1 MLQSMNLCPHRQ
13 DQWIQNGLPNNF
25 YAVKHL
31 LNKTLTVKQII
42 ALILLPIVVLGTSWA
57 FMTNGE
63 PVLEKN
69 KKAVVKDSTGKIT
82 EVVQL
87 DTSAMG
93 MLLNYVDS
101 LNNAPELFGG
111 KWSYCLVPVDTG
123 KPIVSINSDQGM
135 VPASVMKVVTTG
147 TALSILGPGFRF
159 STLLQY
165 DGTIDAATRTL
176 NGNIYIHGGGDP
188 ALGAPT
194 YGSSVDA
201 VVNGWAQ
208 AIKRL
213 GIDSIAGSIIGDGE
227 SYDRDPVP
235 GGWTWTDMQSDYG
248 NGPAG
253 LNIRENLYD
262 LLITVSGNGTVLRT
276 SPQIPG
282 LKLYN
287 QVIHNPAIGKSYAY
301 VMGAPFQFERTA
313 LGEVSSSLEE
323 RSAIP
328 DPALF
333 CAQSLKS
340 QLKEYGVPI
349 RDSATTLRLMK
360 LNRLKSDAKEGKK
373 VITSN
378 SSPSLSELVYHTNQ
392 VSQNFYAESI
402 LRGISWKKNGYGS
415 TTASVS
421 IIYNFWKAHGLDLR
435 GVCMVDGCGLSR
447 LNSITTHQLTEM
459 LRVFAKDSA
468 VFPSFYRSLPIA
480 GESGTIRKLA
490 DGTEAQGNL
499 RAKSGTMSRVKSY
512 AGYVK
517 TKSGQL
523 LCFAMIGNNT
533 LWSEVQLRDKFE
545 KLFILMAK
553 LP

>member
-1 MLQSMNLCPHRQ
+1 
-13 DQWIQNGLPNNF
+13 
-25 YAVKHL
+25 
-31 LNKTLTVKQII
+31 
-42 ALILLPIVVLGTSWA
+42 
-57 FMTNGE
+57 MTNGA
-63 PVLEKN
+63 PVLDKN
-69 KKAVVKDSTGKIT
+69 KKLVVTDSAGNETLVI
-82 EVVQL
+82 EI

-101 LNNAPELFGG
+101 LNTAPELFGG
-111 KWSYCLVPVDTG
+111 KWSYCLVEVDSG
-123 KPIVSINSDQGM
+123 KPIININSNDGM
-135 VPASVMKVVTTG
+135 VPASVMKIVSTG
-147 TALSILGPGFRF
+147 TALKLLGPGFRF
-159 STLLQY
+159 TTLLQY
-165 DGTIDAATRTL
+165 DGTIDAATKTL

-213 GIDSIAGSIIGDGE
+213 GIDSIAGSVIGDAE
-227 SYDRDPVP
+227 SYERDPVP

-248 NGPAG
+248 NGPSG

-262 LLITVSGNGTVLRT
+262 LLITASGNGTSIRT

-287 QVIHNPAIGKSYAY
+287 QVIHNAGIGKSYAY

-313 LGEVSSSLEE
+313 LGEVSSSLQE

-340 QLKEYGVPI
+340 QLKEYGIPI

-360 LNRLKSDAKEGKK
+360 LNRLKSDATGGRK

-402 LRGISWKKNGYGS
+402 LRAIAYKQNGYGS
-415 TTASVS
+415 STSAVN
-421 IIYNFWKAHGLDLR
+421 IVYNFWRNHGLDLR
-435 GVCMVDGCGLSR
+435 GICMVDGCGLSR
-447 LNSITTHQLTEM
+447 LNSITTHQLVEM
-459 LRVFAKDSA
+459 LRVFAKDSS

-499 RAKSGTMSRVKSY
+499 RAKSGTMSKVKSY

-517 TKSGQL
+517 TKSGKL

-533 LWSEVQLRDKFE
+533 LWTEVQLRDKFE
-545 KLFILMAK
+545 KLFVLMAR

>member
-1 MLQSMNLCPHRQ
+1 
-13 DQWIQNGLPNNF
+13 
-25 YAVKHL
+25 
-31 LNKTLTVKQII
+31 
-42 ALILLPIVVLGTSWA
+42 
-57 FMTNGE
+57 MTNGA

-69 KKAVVKDSTGKIT
+69 KKKLAAKDSAAQKI
-82 EVVQL
+82 EIAEL

-93 MLLNYVDS
+93 LLLNYVDS
-101 LNNAPELFGG
+101 INNAPQLFGG
-111 KWSYCLVPVDTG
+111 SWSFYLTDVDSG
-123 KPIVSINSDQGM
+123 NAIVKINNDHGM
-135 VPASVMKVVTTG
+135 NPASVMKIVTTG
-147 TALSILGPGFRF
+147 TALSLLGPGFRF
-159 STLLQY
+159 TTLLQY
-165 DGTIDAATRTL
+165 DGTIEGRVL

-188 ALGAPT
+188 ALGAPS

-213 GIDSIAGSIIGDGE
+213 GIDSIAGSIIGDAE

-248 NGPAG
+248 NGPSG

-262 LLITVSGNGTVLRT
+262 LLITASGNGTVLRT

-282 LKLYN
+282 MKLYN
-287 QVIHNPAIGKSYAY
+287 QVIHNAGIGKSYAY

-313 LGEVSSSLEE
+313 IGEVSSSLEE
-323 RSAIP
+323 HGAIP

-340 QLKEYGVPI
+340 QLKEYGIPI

-360 LNRLKSDAKEGKK
+360 LNYLKSSAKEGKK

-378 SSPSLSELVYHTNQ
+378 SSPSLSELVYRTNQ

-402 LRGISWKKNGYGS
+402 LRGISWKQNGYGS
-415 TTASVS
+415 TTGSVS
-421 IIYNFWKAHGLDLR
+421 IIYNYWRNKGLDLR
-435 GVCMVDGCGLSR
+435 ALCMVDGCGLSR
-447 LNSITTHQLTEM
+447 LNTITTHQLVEM

-468 VFPSFYRSLPIA
+468 VFPSFYRSLPVA

-490 DGTEAQGNL
+490 TESEAEGNL
-499 RAKSGTMSRVKSY
+499 HAKSGTMSRVKSY

-517 TKSGQL
+517 TKSGKL

-533 LWSEVQLRDKFE
+533 LWSEVELRDKFE
-545 KLFILMAK
+545 KLFVLMAK

>member
-1 MLQSMNLCPHRQ
+1 MS
-13 DQWIQNGLPNNF
+13 NGD
-25 YAVKHL
+25 
-31 LNKTLTVKQII
+31 
-42 ALILLPIVVLGTSWA
+42 
-57 FMTNGE
+57 

-69 KKAVVKDSTGKIT
+69 KKVVVLKDSAGIKV
-82 EVVQL
+82 EVHEL

-93 MLLNYVDS
+93 LLLNYVDS
-101 LNNAPELFGG
+101 INNAPELFGG
-111 KWSYCLVPVDTG
+111 SWSFYLTDVDSG
-123 KPIVSINSDQGM
+123 KPIVKINVDHGM
-135 VPASVMKVVTTG
+135 EPASVMKVVTTG
-147 TALSILGPGFRF
+147 TALKLLGPGFRF
-159 STLLQY
+159 TTLLQY

-194 YGSSVDA
+194 FGSSVDG

-213 GIDSIAGSIIGDGE
+213 GIDSIAGCIIGDAE
-227 SYDRDPVP
+227 SYERDPVP

-262 LLITVSGNGTVLRT
+262 LLITGSGSGTVIRT

-313 LGEVSSSLEE
+313 VGEISSSLEE
-323 RSAIP
+323 RGAIP

-333 CAQSLKS
+333 CAQTLRS
-340 QLKEYGVPI
+340 QLKEYGILV

-360 LNRLKSDAKEGKK
+360 LNRIKPDAKEGRKP
-373 VITSN
+373 ITSN

-402 LRGISWKKNGYGS
+402 LRAIAWKQNGYGS
-415 TTASVS
+415 TTAAVS
-421 IIYNFWKAHGLDLR
+421 IIYNFWKTHGLDLR
-435 GVCMVDGCGLSR
+435 GICMVDGCGLSR
-447 LNSITTHQLTEM
+447 LNSITTHQLVEM
-459 LRVFAKDSA
+459 LRVYAKDSA
-468 VFPSFYRSLPIA
+468 VFPTFYRSLPVA

-490 DGTEAQGNL
+490 DGTEAEGNL
-499 RAKSGTMSRVKSY
+499 HAKSGTMSRVKSY

-517 TKSGQL
+517 TKSGKL

-533 LWSEVQLRDKFE
+533 LWSEVELRDKFA
-545 KLFILMAK
+545 KLFVLMAK

>member
-1 MLQSMNLCPHRQ
+1 
-13 DQWIQNGLPNNF
+13 
-25 YAVKHL
+25 
-31 LNKTLTVKQII
+31 
-42 ALILLPIVVLGTSWA
+42 
-57 FMTNGE
+57 MTNGQ

-69 KKAVVKDSTGKIT
+69 KKTAVKDSTGKVI
-82 EVVQL
+82 EVGQP

-93 MLLNYVDS
+93 LLLNYVDS

-111 KWSYCLVPVDTG
+111 GWSYSLVDVNDG
-123 KPIVSINSDQGM
+123 KSIVNINDNRGM
-135 VPASVMKVVTTG
+135 MPASVMKIVTTG
-147 TALSILGPGFRF
+147 TALKLLGPGFRF
-159 STLLQY
+159 TTLLQY

-188 ALGAPT
+188 ALGAPAF
-194 YGSSVDA
+194 GSSVDG

-208 AIKRL
+208 AIKKL
-213 GIDSIAGSIIGDGE
+213 GIDSIAGSIIGDAE

-262 LLITVSGNGTVLRT
+262 LLITASGNGTSIRT

-287 QVIHNPAIGKSYAY
+287 QVIHNAAIGKSYAY

-313 LGEVSSSLEE
+313 MGEVASSLLEHG
-323 RSAIP
+323 AIP

-333 CAQSLKS
+333 CAQSLKL
-340 QLKEYGVPI
+340 QLKEYGVPV

-360 LNRLKSDAKEGKK
+360 LNYLKSDAKEGRK

-378 SSPSLSELVYHTNQ
+378 SSPSLSDLVYHTNQ

-402 LRGISWKKNGYGS
+402 LRAISWKTRGYGS
-415 TTASVS
+415 TTSSVG
-421 IIYNFWKAHGLDLR
+421 IVYEFWRNHGLDLR
-435 GVCMVDGCGLSR
+435 GICMVDGCGLSR
-447 LNSITTHQLTEM
+447 LNSITTHQLVEM

-468 VFPSFYRSLPIA
+468 VFPSFYRSLPVA

-490 DGTEAQGNL
+490 TATEAAGNL

-512 AGYVK
+512 AGYVR
-517 TKSGQL
+517 TKSGKL

-533 LWSEVQLRDKFE
+533 LWSEVALRDKFE
-545 KLFILMAK
+545 KLFVLMAK

>member
-1 MLQSMNLCPHRQ
+1 
-13 DQWIQNGLPNNF
+13 
-25 YAVKHL
+25 
-31 LNKTLTVKQII
+31 
-42 ALILLPIVVLGTSWA
+42 
-57 FMTNGE
+57 MTNGQ
-63 PVLEKN
+63 PVLDKN
-69 KKAVVKDSTGKIT
+69 KKVTVIDSAGKKT
-82 EVVQL
+82 EVTQL
-87 DTSAMG
+87 DTSALG
-93 MLLNYVDS
+93 VFLNYVDS
-101 LNNAPELFGG
+101 LNTAPQLFGG
-111 KWSYCLVPVDTG
+111 AWSYCLVDVDSG
-123 KPIVSINSDQGM
+123 KPIININSDHGM
-135 VPASVMKVVTTG
+135 VPASVMKIVSTG
-147 TALSILGPGFRF
+147 TALKLLGPGFRF
-159 STLLQY
+159 TTLLQY
-165 DGTIDAATRTL
+165 DGTIDAATRIL

-188 ALGAPT
+188 ALGSKSF
-194 YGSSVDA
+194 GSSVDG

-227 SYDRDPVP
+227 SYERDPVP

-262 LLITVSGNGTVLRT
+262 LLITASGSGTVIRT

-287 QVIHNPAIGKSYAY
+287 QVIHNAAIGKSYAY

-340 QLKEYGVPI
+340 QLKEYGISI

-402 LRGISWKKNGYGS
+402 LRAISWRQNGYGS
-415 TTASVS
+415 TTSAVS
-421 IIYNFWKAHGLDLR
+421 IIYNFWRNHGLDLR
-435 GVCMVDGCGLSR
+435 GICMVDGCGLSR
-447 LNSITTHQLTEM
+447 LNSITTHQLVEM

-468 VFPSFYRSLPIA
+468 VFPAFYRSLPVA

-517 TKSGQL
+517 TRSGKL

-533 LWSEVQLRDKFE
+533 LWSEAQLRDKFE

>member
-1 MLQSMNLCPHRQ
+1 MKR
-13 DQWIQNGLPNNF
+13 I
-25 YAVKHL
+25 
-31 LNKTLTVKQII
+31 LNKTLTVKQIG
-42 ALILLPIVVLGTSWA
+42 ALIILPLAIVGSTLM
-57 FMTNGE
+57 FMNGGK
-63 PVLEKN
+63 PVIIKS
-69 KKAVVKDSTGKIT
+69 KITGKDSVVKK
-82 EVVQL
+82 EVVEI

-93 MLLNYVDS
+93 RLNNYVDS
-101 LNNAPELFGG
+101 INNASQLFGG
-111 KWSYCLVPVDTG
+111 SWSFYLTTCDSGKEICKVDIDHG
-123 KPIVSINSDQGM
+123 LE
-135 VPASVMKVVTTG
+135 PASVMKVVTTG

-165 DGTIDAATRTL
+165 DGVIEGKIL

-188 ALGAPT
+188 TLGAESF
-194 YGSSVDA
+194 GSSVDK
-201 VVNGWAQ
+201 VVNGWAV
-208 AIKRL
+208 AIKKL
-213 GIDSIAGSIIGDGE
+213 GIDSIAGCIIGDAE
-227 SYDRDPVP
+227 SFDRDPIP

-248 NGPAG
+248 TGPSG

-262 LLITVSGNGTVLRT
+262 LLITATANGTSIRT

-282 LKLYN
+282 MKLYN

-313 LGEVSSSLEE
+313 MGEVSSSLQE
-323 RSAIP
+323 RGAIP

-340 QLKEYGVPI
+340 SLKEYGIGI

-360 LNRLKSDAKEGKK
+360 LNYIKSNAKEGRK

-392 VSQNFYAESI
+392 ISQNFYAESI
-402 LRGISWKKNGYGS
+402 LRAMAWKVNGYGS
-415 TTASVS
+415 TTAGVNIVYS
-421 IIYNFWKAHGLDLR
+421 FWKNHKLDLR
-435 GVCMVDGCGLSR
+435 GICMVDGCGLSR
-447 LNSITTHQLTEM
+447 LNSITTHQLVEM
-459 LRVFAKDSA
+459 LRVYAKDSA

-490 DGTEAQGNL
+490 DGTDADGNL
-499 RAKSGTMSRVKSY
+499 HAKSGTMSRVKSY

-517 TKSGQL
+517 TRSGKL
-523 LCFAMIGNNT
+523 LSFAMIGNNT
-533 LWSEVQLRDKFE
+533 LWSEVELRDKFA
-545 KLFILMAK
+545 KLFVLMAE

>member
-1 MLQSMNLCPHRQ
+1 MKR
-13 DQWIQNGLPNNF
+13 
-25 YAVKHL
+25 L
-31 LNKTLTVKQII
+31 LDKTLTVKQIA
-42 ALILLPIVVLGTSWA
+42 ALILLPIALLGSMWS
-57 FMTNGE
+57 FMTNGQ

-69 KKAVVKDSTGKIT
+69 QELIVPDSSGNIT
-82 EVVQL
+82 EAMQW

-111 KWSYCLVPVDTG
+111 GWSYSLVDVDSG
-123 KPIVSINSDQGM
+123 KAIVNVNSDRGM
-135 VPASVMKVVTTG
+135 VPASVMKIVTTG
-147 TALSILGPGFRF
+147 TALKLLGPGFRF

-188 ALGAPT
+188 ALGAAT
-194 YGSSVDA
+194 FGSSVDG
-201 VVNGWAQ
+201 VINGWAQ

-213 GIDSIAGSIIGDGE
+213 GIDSIAGSIIGDAE
-227 SYDRDPVP
+227 AYDRDPVP

-262 LLITVSGNGTVLRT
+262 LLITASGNGTNIRI

-287 QVIHNPAIGKSYAY
+287 QVIHNAAIGKSYAY

-313 LGEVSSSLEE
+313 LGEVSSSLQEHG
-323 RSAIP
+323 AIP

-360 LNRLKSDAKEGKK
+360 LNYLKSDAKEGRK

-378 SSPSLSELVYHTNQ
+378 FSPSLSELVYHTNQ

-402 LRGISWKKNGYGS
+402 LRAISWKTKGYGS
-415 TTASVS
+415 TTSSVS
-421 IIYNFWKAHGLDLR
+421 MIYEFWRNHGLDLR
-435 GVCMVDGCGLSR
+435 GICMVDGCGLSR
-447 LNSITTHQLTEM
+447 LNSVTTHQLTEM
-459 LRVFAKDSA
+459 LRVFGKDSA

-490 DGTEAQGNL
+490 GGTEAEGNL
-499 RAKSGTMSRVKSY
+499 HAKSGTMSRVKSY
-512 AGYVK
+512 AGYVR
-517 TKSGQL
+517 TKSGKL

-533 LWSEVQLRDKFE
+533 LWSEVELRDKFE
-545 KLFILMAK
+545 KLFVLMAK